1 MSEKK
6 PKTPPK
12 PREPKIVNGSKKPLR
27 PTGGKE
33 KRKK

>member
-6 PKTPPK
+6 PKDPPK
-12 PREPKIVNGSKKPLR
+12 PREPKIINESKKPQR
-27 PTGGKE
+27 PTSGKE